1 MKLYLESTKLI
12 IQQGYNKVTLTLPN
26 KIDDLYF
33 GVYLYEEGDE
43 I

>member
-1 MKLYLESTKLI
+1 MKLYLEGTKLI
-12 IQQGYNKVTLTLPN
+12 IQQGYNKVPLTLPN
-26 KIDDLYF
+26 KIDDLYY